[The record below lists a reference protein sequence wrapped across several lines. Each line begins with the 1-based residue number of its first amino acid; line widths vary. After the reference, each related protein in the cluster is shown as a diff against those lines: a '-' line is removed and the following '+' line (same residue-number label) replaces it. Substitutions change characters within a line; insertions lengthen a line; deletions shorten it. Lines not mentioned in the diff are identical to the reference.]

1 MAKTSLKYKIWTV
14 LFLVIVVCTST
25 AMLNVA
31 YVNTKTEVEKRE
43 FLKLEQ
49 SVLDVF
55 GIPYDQADIETI
67 FKENITIEYING
79 MKIYSSYDGIA
90 FQITGPGF
98 WDKIS
103 VLLAL
108 EYDMETIMSLKI
120 LSNNE
125 TPGLGARI
133 NEKWFLDQF
142 RGKTVIPEIKIMTQK
157 TTASHTKTDTTTGA
171 SSANRKPNEVD
182 AITGATQTSKALE
195 KLINNGVR
203 TFYQKTSLESNI

>member
-14 LFLVIVVCTST
+14 LFLIIVVCAST
-25 AMLNVA
+25 VMLNIA
-31 YVNTKTEVEKRE
+31 YVNAKPEVEKKE
-43 FLKLEQ
+43 LLNLEQ

-55 GIPYDQADIETI
+55 SIPYDQPDIETI
-67 FKENITIEYING
+67 FKENITIENING
-79 MKIYSSYDGIA
+79 MKIYRSYDGIA

-108 EYDMETIMSLKI
+108 EYDMETIMALKI

-133 NEKWFLDQF
+133 TEKWFLDQF
-142 RGKTVIPEIKIMTQK
+142 RGKTVIPEIKVITQK
-157 TTASHTKTDTTTGA
+157 TATSHTKADTTTGA
-171 SSANRKPNEVD
+171 SYSHRKPNEVD

-195 KLINNGVR
+195 KLINNGIR
-203 TFYQKTSLESNI
+203 TFYQKTSLESNG